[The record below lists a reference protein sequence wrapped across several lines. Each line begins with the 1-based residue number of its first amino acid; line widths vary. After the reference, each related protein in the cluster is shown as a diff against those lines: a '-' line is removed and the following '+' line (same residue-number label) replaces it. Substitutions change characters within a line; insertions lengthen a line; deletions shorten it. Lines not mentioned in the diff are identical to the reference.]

1 MWPDDSGRRVHLPG
15 LLRRLYWLGC
25 RAVPAGDRGYKR
37 CFFSAVLRRKY
48 RLAERPMV
56 RILSGGALHSATA
69 PGLGQSALVSA
80 AEPARP
86 HIEATLRA
94 AIV

>member
-1 MWPDDSGRRVHLPG
+1 
-15 LLRRLYWLGC
+15 
-25 RAVPAGDRGYKR
+25 
-37 CFFSAVLRRKY
+37 
-48 RLAERPMV
+48 MV
-56 RILSGGALHSATA
+56 RILSGGALYRCAA
-69 PGLGQSALVSA
+69 AGLGESALVSA